1 MDMLVATTLRAAREL
16 GLARIVIAGGVSAN
30 SRLRHRMTEE
40 GEQGGMLV
48 FLPSLKL
55 CTDNAA
61 MIAFAGAW
69 RLANGQRASLQLNAS
84 ATLPL

>member
-1 MDMLVATTLRAAREL
+1 
-16 GLARIVIAGGVSAN
+16 
-30 SRLRHRMTEE
+30 MTEE
-40 GEQGGMLV
+40 GEQWGMQV

-69 RLANGQRASLQLNAS
+69 RLASGQRASLQLNAL